1 MPTLTLIDGS
11 GFVFRA
17 YHALPPLTTTK
28 GQPTHA
34 VYGFTTMLLKALR
47 ERAPTHVAL
56 VLDAARKTFRQDL
69 DPGYKKNR
77 PSRPTT

>member
-17 YHALPPLTTTK
+17 YHALPPLSSTK
-28 GQPTHA
+28 GVPTHA

-47 ERAPTHVAL
+47 EHSPTHVAV
-56 VLDAARKTFRQDL
+56 VLDASRRTS
-69 DPGYKKNR
+69 G
-77 PSRPTT
+77 PSSRWSAT